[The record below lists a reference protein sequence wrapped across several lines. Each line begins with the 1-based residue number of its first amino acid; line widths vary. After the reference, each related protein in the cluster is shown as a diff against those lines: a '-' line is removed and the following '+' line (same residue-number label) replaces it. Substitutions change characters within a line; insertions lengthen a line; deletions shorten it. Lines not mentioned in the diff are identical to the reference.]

1 MFKIMDTES
10 HPTRNSLAVWA
21 QFLSH
26 LQPVALEHLPDKDP
40 ENFHGRLR
48 LAHLGDL
55 RISILNA
62 TEHCLRNQPPVI
74 SGKPRKEYVLIM
86 PVSGTI
92 VIRQGRTD
100 MPLGRNQS
108 LLINISYPI
117 ETVYLSPACCLQIM
131 IPEARLRHLQKLL
144 PDNTPHPLDCHRG
157 MGMILRNQIMGMVNG
172 LSDITC
178 EKVCHSLGE
187 QLINLLT
194 ITMHHTQSVHGKK
207 SPEQKR
213 LASILTAI
221 DQQLE
226 NPDISTDSV
235 AKAACISR
243 AYLFKLLKRHDTS
256 FRQEVLHRRLNKA
269 KNLLKDPN
277 LTHLPVSDIAW
288 RLGFNSHSHFSRS
301 FQKETGVSPS
311 DFRRQDI
318 TPTEVESQNL
328 ELDLSLGGGW

>member
-10 HPTRNSLAVWA
+10 HPNKNSLTVWA

-40 ENFHGRLR
+40 NTFQGRLR

-62 TEHCLRNQPPVI
+62 TEHCLRNQPPNI
-74 SGKPRKEYVLIM
+74 SGKVRQEYVLLM
-86 PVSGTI
+86 PISGTI
-92 VIRQGRTD
+92 VVRQGRTD
-100 MPLGRNQS
+100 MPLGRDQS
-108 LLINISYPI
+108 LLINISYPV

-131 IPEARLRHLQKLL
+131 IPAARLRHLQKLL
-144 PDNTPHPLDCHRG
+144 PDNTPQALECHRG
-157 MGMILRNQIMGMVNG
+157 MGMILRNQILGMTNG

-178 EKVCHSLGE
+178 EKVCHALGE

-194 ITMHHTQSVHGKK
+194 ITMRHNQAEHGNK
-207 SPEQKR
+207 SPEQRR
-213 LASILTAI
+213 LATILTAI

-256 FRQEVLHRRLNKA
+256 FRQEVLNRRLTKA
-269 KNLLKDPN
+269 KDLLKDPN
-277 LTHLPVSDIAW
+277 MAHLPVSDIAW

-301 FQKETGVSPS
+301 FQKEIGVTPS

-318 TPTEVESQNL
+318 VVDNNGNQNL

>member
-10 HPTRNSLAVWA
+10 HPNKNSLTVWG

-40 ENFHGRLR
+40 KGFHGRLR

-62 TEHCLRNQPPVI
+62 TEHCLRNQPPTI
-74 SGKPRKEYVLIM
+74 SGKTRQEYVLIM
-86 PVSGTI
+86 PISGTI
-92 VIRQGRTD
+92 SVRQGRTD
-100 MPLGRNQS
+100 MPLGRDQS
-108 LLINISYPI
+108 LLINISYPV
-117 ETVYLSPACCLQIM
+117 ETAYLSPASCLQIM
-131 IPEARLRHLQKLL
+131 IPEARLRHIQKLL
-144 PDNTPHPLDCHRG
+144 PDNTPHILPCHLG
-157 MGMILRNQIMGMVNG
+157 MGRILRNQILGMVNG

-187 QLINLLT
+187 HLINILSV
-194 ITMHHTQSVHGKK
+194 TMRNNQAEHSHK

-213 LASILTAI
+213 LATILTAI

-226 NPDISTDSV
+226 NPDICTDTV

-256 FRQEVLHRRLNKA
+256 FRQEVLNRRLTKA
-269 KNLLKDPN
+269 KDLLKDPN
-277 LTHLPVSDIAW
+277 MAHLQVSDIAW
-288 RLGFNSHSHFSRS
+288 RLGFNSHSHFSRT
-301 FQKETGVSPS
+301 FQKEMGVSPT
-311 DFRRQDI
+311 DFRRQDASEDCI
-318 TPTEVESQNL
+318 ENQNL